1 MPHIRQKN
9 TSSKLCTRFTF
20 MTHGGANQSLAPGD
34 LTYTFPPN
42 LDFCKQ
48 AVTGRSKALPL
59 PSMSAR
65 VAPRLQHE
73 NRKRQVC
80 QRKTLRIG
88 PTKHN
93 TCRPRHQQKPTLK
106 QMPGIVPL
114 ILYSRP
120 VPHQQVHQPTSCLSK
135 IPLRPPPL
143 PFQPPA

>member
-1 MPHIRQKN
+1 
-9 TSSKLCTRFTF
+9 

-48 AVTGRSKALPL
+48 AVPAIDVSSGSSETAAREQEETGMLEKDSEDRADE
-59 PSMSAR
+59 A
-65 VAPRLQHE
+65 
-73 NRKRQVC
+73 
-80 QRKTLRIG
+80 
-88 PTKHN
+88 HN